1 MPNVPESVKALKKS
15 TGDTRHTRFPRS
27 FGKQMYLPISEVAL
41 YQVTFNLDRGP
52 DKDPRVFSRAYEA
65 QHPALALAYAIADV
79 RRTFFRPFIDGESI
93 VIRKY

>member
-1 MPNVPESVKALKKS
+1 MRDQVKSTSVKNSSAATK
-15 TGDTRHTRFPRS
+15 RTRFPRS
-27 FGKQMYLPISEVAL
+27 FGKQAYLPISEVAL

-52 DKDPRVFSRAYEA
+52 DKEPRVFSRAYEA

-79 RRTFFRPFIDGESI
+79 RRTFFRPFIDSESI